1 MTPLLAARLMR
12 GSGCG
17 RLHGGAASPQRPRA
31 FRCVARGGASLVLV
45 LAACSDA
52 PSDVEAVAPSLA
64 APEMATGDLDAIAR
78 QGVLRLARHR
88 WDGFDTLPRQGLPA
102 ERYQEF
108 AEAFA
113 ARHGLRV
120 DWRTFDGFH
129 ELIPAVR
136 DGVADVAVANITI
149 TASRQREVAFTVP
162 LTQSKEWVVG
172 RAGSEAPGSASLRD
186 GGAMDLAALATLSFG
201 VPAQTAYVESLA
213 THLPAANVATLR
225 AGMNPAEVLQGLE
238 GGAFDAT
245 VMDAVTARP
254 LAEASDSV
262 RRLAE
267 LPDTRQL
274 AWAVRRDNPLLLGAL
289 DAFLEEAHLDGAE
302 VAAHRDLDAI
312 QKAGR
317 LRLLTLNGPA
327 TYYLWRGELI
337 GFEYEL
343 VKAFADE
350 LGVAL
355 ETVVAAHRAELQ
367 PLLEAGQG
375 DLISASVTI
384 TDARR
389 DAGLA
394 FSEPYLK
401 VQEVFVSQ
409 TPVVAIGD
417 LAGRRVTVQAGT
429 SFVDTLQGL
438 PDELGVEIGLAQAAS
453 PALIERVGQG
463 LADVTLAD
471 SHVAEIEAAFNPSL
485 FIGPRLAP
493 ERELGW
499 AVRRDQPQLLAALNR
514 FVRERYRGYEY
525 NVLRNKYFRNERR
538 MRRQR
543 DHRLEGEALSPYDD
557 IVQRAADAHGFDWR
571 LLVSQ
576 MYQESSFDPE
586 AVSFAGARGLMQVLP
601 RTAREVGVE
610 PERLA
615 QPEQGIAAGARY
627 LGWTRDRFP
636 SLPLGERHWFA
647 LAAYN
652 AGVGHVRDAR
662 RLAAAQ
668 GWDPAHWFDNVE
680 NAMLLLSE
688 RRYARQA
695 VHGYVRGSEPVRY
708 VSEIRHRYRA
718 YVDHLARLQA
728 QKVDG
733 PSVDAP
739 GRNARRP

>member
-1 MTPLLAARLMR
+1 MKPLPAMR
-12 GSGCG
+12 SKGG
-17 RLHGGAASPQRPRA
+17 RPRPHGGAASPRPPLALRWMA
-31 FRCVARGGASLVLV
+31 SGAAGLLLA

-52 PSDVEAVAPSLA
+52 PAPFPA
-64 APEMATGDLDAIAR
+64 APDVATGDLDAIAR
-78 QGVLRLARHR
+78 QGVLRLARRR
-88 WDGFDTLPRQGLPA
+88 WEGFDTLPRQGLPA
-102 ERYQEF
+102 ERYREL

-136 DGVADVAVANITI
+136 DGLADVAVANITV

-162 LTQSKEWVVG
+162 LTHSKEWVVG
-172 RAGSEAPGSASLRD
+172 RAASAAPPSNSPRDGGAGLD

-213 THLPAANVATLR
+213 THLPAAKVATLR
-225 AGMNPAEVLQGLE
+225 AGMNPAEVLQAMEAGE
-238 GGAFDAT
+238 FDAT
-245 VMDAVTARP
+245 VMDAVAARP
-254 LAEASDSV
+254 LLEASDSV

-267 LPDTRQL
+267 LPETRQL
-274 AWAVRRDNPLLLGAL
+274 AWAARRDNPLLLGAL
-289 DAFLEEAHLDGAE
+289 DAFLEEAHLGGST

-312 QKAGR
+312 EQTGR

-355 ETVVAAHRAELQ
+355 ETVVAPHRAELQ
-367 PLLEAGQG
+367 PLLEAGRG

-409 TPVVAIGD
+409 TPFAAIGD

-429 SFVDTLQGL
+429 SFVETLQSL
-438 PDELGVEIGLAQAAS
+438 PAELGVEISLARATS
-453 PALIERVGQG
+453 PALIERVGRG

-471 SHVAEIEAAFNPSL
+471 SHVAEIEAAFDASL
-485 FIGPRLAP
+485 FIGPRLTP

-499 AVRRDQPQLLAALNR
+499 AVRQDQPQLLAALNR
-514 FVRERYRGYEY
+514 FIRERYRGYEY

-543 DHRLEGEALSPYDD
+543 DHRLEGERLSPYDD
-557 IVQRAADAHGFDWR
+557 IVQRAADTHGFDWR

-576 MYQESSFDPE
+576 MYQESGFDPS
-586 AVSFAGARGLMQVLP
+586 AVSFADARGLMQVLP
-601 RTAREVGVE
+601 RTAREVGVA
-610 PERLA
+610 PEQLA
-615 QPEQGIAAGARY
+615 QPEQGIVAGARY
-627 LGWTRDRFP
+627 LAWTRDRFP
-636 SLPLGERHWFA
+636 ALPLGERHWFA

-668 GWDPAHWFDNVE
+668 GWDPARWFDNVE
-680 NAMLLLSE
+680 KAMLLLSE

-718 YVDHLARLQA
+718 YVDHLALLQA
-728 QKVDG
+728 REVAGEGVDT
-733 PSVDAP
+733 P
-739 GRNARRP
+739 G